1 MLPPLKQKVPMN
13 RRHQIKNLDYMKPY
27 RKGLRKRLTP
37 AEASLWLLLKNK
49 KAFGLKFRR
58 QVSIE
63 KYVVDFYC
71 PHLKMIIELDGESHF
86 TQEQV
91 DKDAKRD
98 KRLKEL
104 GYKIFR
110 YENQIVFDHPDF
122 IFDDIKSLLPP
133 PPSDDG
139 DPS

>member
-1 MLPPLKQKVPMN
+1 MN
-13 RRHQIKNLDYMKPY
+13 RKNQIKNIDYMKPY

-58 QVSIE
+58 QASIE

-71 PHLKMIIELDGESHF
+71 PRLKMIIELDGEPHF
-86 TQEQV
+86 TQEQA
-91 DKDAKRD
+91 DKDLKRD

-104 GYKIFR
+104 GYKVFR

-133 PPSDDG
+133 LRLKTETPPKNRRG
-139 DPS
+139 VGH